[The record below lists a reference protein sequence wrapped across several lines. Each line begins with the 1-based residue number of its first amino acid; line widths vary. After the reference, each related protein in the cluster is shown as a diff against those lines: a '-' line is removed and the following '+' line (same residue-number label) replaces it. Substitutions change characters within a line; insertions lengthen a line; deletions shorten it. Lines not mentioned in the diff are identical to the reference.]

1 MLNVIKDEKKE
12 EAAAA
17 NEVFELSVKGDL
29 PDVDI
34 KVEEEK
40 KEEEKKHELVIE
52 EEVLIV
58 EEQVQVSKEIDY

>member
-40 KEEEKKHELVIE
+40 KEEEKE
-52 EEVLIV
+52 
-58 EEQVQVSKEIDY
+58 